1 MYDRNI
7 EQIGL
12 FILSLEII
20 ELPNRGKSSILK
32 LVIFKLLQECQTS
45 WALSS
50 GRHYRN
56 L

>member
-7 EQIGL
+7 KQIGL
-12 FILSLEII
+12 LILSIGNYGITEQ
-20 ELPNRGKSSILK
+20 RKTLK
-32 LVIFKLLQECQTS
+32 LVIFKLLQEFQTS